1 MLNSQGSLFRFRNIR
16 SQRQLFAKLPQLPRQ
31 FFRCQH
37 DGSFTSFGPREG
49 FESGGHCDTSL
60 SYWLNRGNILGH
72 IDWDSRPWNRC
83 LLFLSLITRVNDV
96 YTLAGHHQ
104 DLRHSGIIVAKIN
117 TSTLKRA
124 FLQINFEDRTVQLP
138 VWTNDERAT
147 FISTDALREHLEVPE
162 WIGQRSEWF
171 ALDYIPA
178 SMIERA
184 VQVVILI
191 PVAYR
196 GY

>member
-1 MLNSQGSLFRFRNIR
+1 MLNSQGSLVRFRNTQ

-60 SYWLNRGNILGH
+60 SYWLNRGNILEH
-72 IDWDSRPWNRC
+72 IDWDRRPLEPLPFISVFDNED
-83 LLFLSLITRVNDV
+83 DV
-96 YTLAGHHQ
+96 YDLAGHHQ
-104 DLRHSGIIVAKIN
+104 DLRRSGIIIAKIN
-117 TSTLKRA
+117 TSTLERA

-138 VWTNDERAT
+138 VWTNNECAT

-184 VQVVILI
+184 VQVVIL
-191 PVAYR
+191 
-196 GY
+196 